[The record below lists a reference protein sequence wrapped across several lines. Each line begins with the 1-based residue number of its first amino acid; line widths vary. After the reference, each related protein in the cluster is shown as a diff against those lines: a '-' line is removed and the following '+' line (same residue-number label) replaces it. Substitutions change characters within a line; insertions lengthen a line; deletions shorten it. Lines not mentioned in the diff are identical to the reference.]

1 MAQFEII
8 SAISEFA
15 FMRRA
20 LVGSMA
26 LAMGCA
32 PVGVLLL
39 LRRMS
44 LFGDALSHAVLP
56 GAAIG
61 FLLGGLTLPWLA
73 GGGLTLPWLAGGGL
87 IAGLLVA
94 LAASVAARKS
104 RLNEDASFAG
114 FYLLALAIGVLIV
127 SKWGSSVDLI
137 HLLFGSVL
145 AIDDPSLLIVSGV
158 ASITLLWLAIEYRGI
173 VLECADSGFITAT
186 SGNGMRFHIGF
197 MVIAV
202 LNFVAAFQAMGTL
215 MAVGLMMLPAATA
228 RLWVERLPMLFAVSW
243 LVALF
248 ACVAGLIASYQW
260 DLPSGPA
267 IVLIA
272 GGLYC
277 LSLLFAPFGLF
288 IRRKARHHAV

>member
-8 SAISEFA
+8 SALGEFA

-20 LVGSMA
+20 LIGSMA
-26 LAMGCA
+26 LAIGCA

-73 GGGLTLPWLAGGGL
+73 GGGL

-94 LAASVAARKS
+94 LAASVVARKS

-145 AIDDPSLLIVSGV
+145 AIDDPSLLIVSSV

-173 VLECADSGFITAT
+173 VLECADSGFIAAT

-228 RLWVERLPMLFAVSW
+228 RLWVERLSMLFAVSW
-243 LVALF
+243 LIALF
-248 ACVAGLIASYQW
+248 ACIAGLIASYQW

-272 GGLYC
+272 GALYC

>member
-20 LVGSMA
+20 LVGSIA

-61 FLLGGLTLPWLA
+61 FLL
-73 GGGLTLPWLAGGGL
+73 GGLTLPWLAGGGL

-173 VLECADSGFITAT
+173 VLECADSGFIAAT

-228 RLWVERLPMLFAVSW
+228 RLWVERLSMLFAVSW
-243 LVALF
+243 LIALF

-272 GGLYC
+272 GVLYC

>member
-1 MAQFEII
+1 MSLANFEMI
-8 SAISEFA
+8 SALTEFA

-20 LVGSMA
+20 FIGSVA
-26 LAMGCA
+26 LAIGCA

-61 FLLGGLTLPWLA
+61 FLLGGLSLPWLA
-73 GGGLTLPWLAGGGL
+73 GGGLV
-87 IAGLLVA
+87 AGLLVA
-94 LAASVAARKS
+94 LAASVAARKT

-145 AIDDPSLLIVSGV
+145 AIDNPSLLIVSGV
-158 ASITLLWLAIEYRGI
+158 ATITLLWLALEYRGI
-173 VLECADSGFITAT
+173 VLECADSGFIAAT
-186 SGNGMRFHIGF
+186 TGNGMRFHIGF
-197 MVIAV
+197 VVIAV

-228 RLWVERLPMLFAVSW
+228 RLWAERLSMLFIVSW
-243 LVALF
+243 AVALF

-277 LSLLFAPFGLF
+277 LSLLFA
-288 IRRKARHHAV
+288 

>member
-1 MAQFEII
+1 MSLANLEII
-8 SAISEFA
+8 SALTEFA

-20 LVGSMA
+20 FIGSVA
-26 LAMGCA
+26 LAIGCA

-61 FLLGGLTLPWLA
+61 FLLGGLSLPWLA
-73 GGGLTLPWLAGGGL
+73 GGGLV
-87 IAGLLVA
+87 AGLLVA
-94 LAASVAARKS
+94 LAASVAARKT

-145 AIDDPSLLIVSGV
+145 AIDNPSLLIVSGV
-158 ASITLLWLAIEYRGI
+158 ATITLLWLALEYRGI
-173 VLECADSGFITAT
+173 VLECADSGFIAAT
-186 SGNGMRFHIGF
+186 TGNGMRFHIGF
-197 MVIAV
+197 VVIAV

-228 RLWVERLPMLFAVSW
+228 RLWAERLSMLFIVSW
-243 LVALF
+243 AVALF

-277 LSLLFAPFGLF
+277 LSLLFAPFGF
-288 IRRKARHHAV
+288 FVRRKARHHAV

>member
-8 SAISEFA
+8 SALGEFA

-20 LVGSMA
+20 LIGSMA
-26 LAMGCA
+26 LAIGCA

-73 GGGLTLPWLAGGGL
+73 GGGL

-94 LAASVAARKS
+94 LAASVVARKS

-145 AIDDPSLLIVSGV
+145 AIDDPSLLIVSAV

-173 VLECADSGFITAT
+173 VLECADSGFIAAT
-186 SGNGMRFHIGF
+186 SGNGMRFHVGF

-228 RLWVERLPMLFAVSW
+228 RLWVERLSMLFAVSW
-243 LVALF
+243 LIALF

>member
-1 MAQFEII
+1 MAQYEIV
-8 SAISEFA
+8 SALTEFA

-26 LAMGCA
+26 LAIGCA
-32 PVGVLLL
+32 PVGILLL

-73 GGGLTLPWLAGGGL
+73 GGGLV
-87 IAGLLVA
+87 AGLLVA

-145 AIDDPSLLIVSGV
+145 AIDDPSLLIVSSV
-158 ASITLLWLAIEYRGI
+158 ATITLLWLAIEYRGI
-173 VLECADSGFITAT
+173 VLECADSGFIAAT

-228 RLWVERLPMLFAVSW
+228 RLWVERLSMLFVLSW
-243 LVALF
+243 AIALF
-248 ACVAGLIASYQW
+248 ACVAGLVASYQW

-272 GGLYC
+272 GALYC
-277 LSLLFAPFGLF
+277 LSLLLAPFGLF
-288 IRRKARHHAV
+288 VRRKSRHHAI

>member
-8 SAISEFA
+8 SALGEFA

-20 LVGSMA
+20 LIGSMA
-26 LAMGCA
+26 LAIGCA

-73 GGGLTLPWLAGGGL
+73 GGGL

-94 LAASVAARKS
+94 LAASVVARKS

-145 AIDDPSLLIVSGV
+145 AIDDPSLLIVSSV

-173 VLECADSGFITAT
+173 VLECADSGFIAAT

-228 RLWVERLPMLFAVSW
+228 RLWVERLSMLFAVSW
-243 LVALF
+243 LIALF

-272 GGLYC
+272 GALYC

>member
-1 MAQFEII
+1 MSLANFEII
-8 SAISEFA
+8 SALTEFA

-20 LVGSMA
+20 FIGSVA
-26 LAMGCA
+26 LAIGCA

-61 FLLGGLTLPWLA
+61 FLLGGLSLPWLA
-73 GGGLTLPWLAGGGL
+73 GGGLV
-87 IAGLLVA
+87 AGLLVA
-94 LAASVAARKS
+94 LAASVAARKT

-145 AIDDPSLLIVSGV
+145 AIDNPSLLIVSGV
-158 ASITLLWLAIEYRGI
+158 ATITLLWLALEYRGI
-173 VLECADSGFITAT
+173 VLECADSGFIAAT
-186 SGNGMRFHIGF
+186 TGNGMRFHIGF
-197 MVIAV
+197 VVIAV

-228 RLWVERLPMLFAVSW
+228 RLWAERLSMLFIVSW
-243 LVALF
+243 AVALF

-288 IRRKARHHAV
+288 VRRKARHHAV

>member
-8 SAISEFA
+8 SALGEFA

-26 LAMGCA
+26 LAIGCA

-61 FLLGGLTLPWLA
+61 FLL
-73 GGGLTLPWLAGGGL
+73 GGLTLPWLAGGGL

-145 AIDDPSLLIVSGV
+145 AIDDPSLLIVSAV

-173 VLECADSGFITAT
+173 VLECADSGFIAAT

-228 RLWVERLPMLFAVSW
+228 RLWVERLSMLFAVSW
-243 LVALF
+243 LIALF

>member
-8 SAISEFA
+8 SALGEFA

-20 LVGSMA
+20 LIGSMA
-26 LAMGCA
+26 LAIGCA
-32 PVGVLLL
+32 PVGILLL

-73 GGGLTLPWLAGGGL
+73 GGGL

-94 LAASVAARKS
+94 LAASVVARKS

-145 AIDDPSLLIVSGV
+145 AIDDPSLLIVSSV

-173 VLECADSGFITAT
+173 VLECADSGFIAAT

-215 MAVGLMMLPAATA
+215 MAVGLMMLPAAAA
-228 RLWVERLPMLFAVSW
+228 RLWVERLSMLFVVSW
-243 LVALF
+243 LIALF

-272 GGLYC
+272 GGVYC

-288 IRRKARHHAV
+288 TRRKARHHAV

>member
-8 SAISEFA
+8 SALGEFA

-20 LVGSMA
+20 LIGSMA
-26 LAMGCA
+26 LAIGCA

-73 GGGLTLPWLAGGGL
+73 GGGL

-94 LAASVAARKS
+94 LAASVVARKS

-145 AIDDPSLLIVSGV
+145 AIDDPSLLIVSAV

-173 VLECADSGFITAT
+173 VLECADSGFIAAT

-228 RLWVERLPMLFAVSW
+228 RLWVERLSMLFAVSW
-243 LVALF
+243 LIALF
-248 ACVAGLIASYQW
+248 ACVAGLVASYQW

>member
-8 SAISEFA
+8 SAVSEFA

-20 LVGSMA
+20 LIGSMA
-26 LAMGCA
+26 LAIGCA

-73 GGGLTLPWLAGGGL
+73 GGGL

-94 LAASVAARKS
+94 LAASVVARKS

-145 AIDDPSLLIVSGV
+145 AIDDPSLLIVSSV

-173 VLECADSGFITAT
+173 VLECADSGFIAAT

-228 RLWVERLPMLFAVSW
+228 RLWVERLSMLFAVSW
-243 LVALF
+243 LIALF
-248 ACVAGLIASYQW
+248 ACVAGLVASYQW

>member
-61 FLLGGLTLPWLA
+61 FLL
-73 GGGLTLPWLAGGGL
+73 GGLTLPWLAGGGL

>member
-1 MAQFEII
+1 MSLANIEII
-8 SAISEFA
+8 GALTEFA

-20 LVGSMA
+20 FIGSVA
-26 LAMGCA
+26 LAIGCA

-61 FLLGGLTLPWLA
+61 FLLGGLSLPWLA
-73 GGGLTLPWLAGGGL
+73 GGGLV
-87 IAGLLVA
+87 AGLLVA
-94 LAASVAARKS
+94 LAASVAARKT

-145 AIDDPSLLIVSGV
+145 AIDNPSLLIVSGV
-158 ASITLLWLAIEYRGI
+158 ATITLLWLALEYRGI
-173 VLECADSGFITAT
+173 VLECADSGFVAAT
-186 SGNGMRFHIGF
+186 TGNGMRFHIGF
-197 MVIAV
+197 VVIAV

-228 RLWVERLPMLFAVSW
+228 RLWAERLSMLFIVSW
-243 LVALF
+243 AVALF

-288 IRRKARHHAV
+288 VRRKARHHAV